1 MLGVIAVMDVVEL
14 VERFSVVIVLI
25 WFLVYVV
32 KVMIPGHAAQ
42 LQKQGEQ
49 HKQEIDAVH
58 TAHKAELTAI
68 HARHENVVQ
77 SVVDNFRQDLLEER
91 KSRLTYMEAMLTR
104 ANFECPMRDK
114 V

>member
-1 MLGVIAVMDVVEL
+1 MFGVIAVMDVAEL

-32 KVMIPGHAAQ
+32 KVMIPGHVAQ

-49 HKQEIDAVH
+49 HKKEIDAVH

-68 HARHENVVQ
+68 HARHESVVQ
-77 SVVDNFRQDLLEER
+77 NVVDNFRQDLLEER